1 MPQARRRR
9 LNDRQKNRPGRQAMK
24 PTTDLYDDHE
34 SSVKTCSTQFRDFGG
49 KTSFYGPI
57 RTVRCFRD
65 NQLFRALLDEPGNGA
80 VVVVDGGGSTE
91 SALMGDIIAA
101 KGAKNGWSGVVI
113 LGAIR
118 DSAAVGEIDI
128 GVKALG
134 VNPAKSAKQGIGDVD
149 ASLSFGGIDFE
160 PGHWIYCDEDGVLV
174 SQHELDV
181 S

>member
-1 MPQARRRR
+1 V
-9 LNDRQKNRPGRQAMK
+9 K
-24 PTTDLYDDHE
+24 PTADLYDAYE
-34 SSVKTCSTQFRDFGG
+34 SAVSTCSTQFRDFGG
-49 KTSFYGPI
+49 KIGFFGPI

-91 SALMGDIIAA
+91 SALMGDLIAA
-101 KGAKNGWSGVVI
+101 KGARNGWAGVVI

-134 VNPAKSAKQGIGDVD
+134 VNPAKSAKLGDGEIDVTV
-149 ASLSFGGIDFE
+149 SFGGVDFE
-160 PGHWIYCDEDGVLV
+160 PGHCIYCDEDGVLV
-174 SQHELDV
+174 SQQELEI